1 MVIQTKLPKELESVK
16 SNLENKINGS
26 SSKLMDVVNQNDIT
40 EDSRSVRSVSK
51 SIILV
56 NNGSIKDITGEEKDV
71 VHTLESSKKATSEYI
86 SYLLLCQKHSSSN
99 FIHKIDS
106 KEILWNDESIVV
118 KMIGP
123 YILGD
128 SIGKGSFGK
137 VKEGICSE
145 TLQRVAIKII
155 K

>member
-1 MVIQTKLPKELESVK
+1 MGIQPNLPKELESVK
-16 SNLENKINGS
+16 SSLENKLNGSNKVIDNRS
-26 SSKLMDVVNQNDIT
+26 SSKCDVNPMDSNEDARSHTSRRNTT
-40 EDSRSVRSVSK
+40 EDIS
-51 SIILV
+51 
-56 NNGSIKDITGEEKDV
+56 GEEKD
-71 VHTLESSKKATSEYI
+71 TINPLETNKRATSEYI

-128 SIGKGSFGK
+128 SIGKGEYNS
-137 VKEGICSE
+137 V
-145 TLQRVAIKII
+145 
-155 K
+155 